1 MKERSMDSAR
11 SDTATAD
18 SPVTPFKILVADG
31 FGVALVEHV
40 LAVTTDDRQAHHE
53 PGPVSP
59 AR

>member
-1 MKERSMDSAR
+1 MDSAR

-18 SPVTPFKILVADG
+18 SPVTPFKILVAGG

-40 LAVTTDDRQAHHE
+40 LAVTTGDRQAHHE

>member
-1 MKERSMDSAR
+1 MDSAR

-18 SPVTPFKILVADG
+18 SPVTPFKILVA
-31 FGVALVEHV
+31 
-40 LAVTTDDRQAHHE
+40 AVTTGGRQAHHE